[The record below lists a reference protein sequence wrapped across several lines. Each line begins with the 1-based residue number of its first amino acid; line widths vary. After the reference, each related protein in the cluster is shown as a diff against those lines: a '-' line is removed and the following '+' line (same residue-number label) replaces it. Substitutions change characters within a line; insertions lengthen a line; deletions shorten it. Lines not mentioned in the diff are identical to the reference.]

1 MTRNFFKYGVF
12 GQCKGYLNDIYLNTM
27 SCLLVHPSSSV
38 INCHVHGIK
47 TYLIYNET

>member
-27 SCLLVHPSSSV
+27 SCLTCTPEFKYHQLSRSRHK
-38 INCHVHGIK
+38 N
-47 TYLIYNET
+47 LLNLQ